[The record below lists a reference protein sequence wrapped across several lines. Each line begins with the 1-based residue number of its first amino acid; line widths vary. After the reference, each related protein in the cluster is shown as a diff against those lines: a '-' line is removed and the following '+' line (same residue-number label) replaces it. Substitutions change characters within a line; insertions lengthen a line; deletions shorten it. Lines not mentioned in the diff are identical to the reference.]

1 MHGPCRTPHGKAL
14 LTPSVA
20 LTQVPH
26 WWGFWPWRRSMCRC
40 GTEGRGSVEA
50 VGRGWRLDLVGL
62 EVFSNP
68 NDGPAL

>member
-1 MHGPCRTPHGKAL
+1 
-14 LTPSVA
+14 
-20 LTQVPH
+20 
-26 WWGFWPWRRSMCRC
+26 MCRC